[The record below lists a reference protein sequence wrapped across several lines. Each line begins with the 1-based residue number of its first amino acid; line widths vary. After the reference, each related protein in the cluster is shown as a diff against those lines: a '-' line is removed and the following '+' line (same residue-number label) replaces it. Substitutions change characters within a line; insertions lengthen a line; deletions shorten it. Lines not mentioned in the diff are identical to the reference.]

1 MIGGSRRAGIPR
13 IFASPKIDVGGVRS
27 EGGLV
32 EIAREL
38 TKGPSTNQK
47 FRVFHGTLTPPP
59 STSADGAK
67 NGFLKHFSRF

>member
-38 TKGPSTNQK
+38 TISLK
-47 FRVFHGTLTPPP
+47 
-59 STSADGAK
+59 DDM
-67 NGFLKHFSRF
+67 NGLK